1 MFYSKFKV
9 DDLVCKPKSLEVM
22 QNLNFLMIKIVRI
35 LIFCKEYLYYVK
47 KYKTDREW
55 SICLKYTDTSNM
67 LHWLWIELNSNS
79 VFVDYVRLWLTVVGA
94 VLLFLLRHRA
104 LASGR
109 VMTANCY
116 ASKLFLR
123 RIVVFCPVFLYNC
136 VKQVTRTSKA
146 NSELWTAFTWIFF
159 VDD

>member
-22 QNLNFLMIKIVRI
+22 QNLNLLIVTNCKNQ
-35 LIFCKEYLYYVK
+35 FCKEYLYYVK
-47 KYKTDREW
+47 KNKTDREW
-55 SICLKYTDTSNM
+55 SISLKYTDTSNM
-67 LHWLWIELNSNS
+67 LHLLWIELKSNS
-79 VFVDYVRLWLTVVGA
+79 VFADYVRLWLTIVSA
-94 VLLFLLRHRA
+94 VPLFLLRHRA

-109 VMTANCY
+109 VMAANYY

-123 RIVVFCPVFLYNC
+123 RIVVFCPAFLYNF

-146 NSELWTAFTWIFF
+146 NSELWTGFT
-159 VDD
+159 